1 MANPSGP
8 ISGTDLGP
16 VADGTTSTARKVQP
30 DNAQPVIED
39 EESATPSAS
48 VEGNG
53 ASQRGGPHR
62 ATPAK
67 EAASEPVPSASARQ
81 NAASG
86 GVDSWPVVGFSTPHQ
101 DAERAIYDAMRTK
114 YGAALV
120 TDVDDAQ
127 LLLSYVTRN
136 GLQEDRKIPDNS
148 IQTLIESREQM
159 RAGTFDATASEAKFR
174 LAYGAM

>member
-8 ISGTDLGP
+8 MTGNDLGP
-16 VADGTTSTARKVQP
+16 VADGTMSTARKVHP
-30 DNAQPVIED
+30 DNAQPIVED
-39 EESATPSAS
+39 EESATQPASA
-48 VEGNG
+48 EANG
-53 ASQRGGPHR
+53 ASHAGDPHL
-62 ATPAK
+62 ATPGK
-67 EAASEPVPSASARQ
+67 EAASRLSPSDSTRKDAT
-81 NAASG
+81 SG

-120 TDVDDAQ
+120 TDVEDAQ

-159 RAGTFDATASEAKFR
+159 R
-174 LAYGAM
+174 